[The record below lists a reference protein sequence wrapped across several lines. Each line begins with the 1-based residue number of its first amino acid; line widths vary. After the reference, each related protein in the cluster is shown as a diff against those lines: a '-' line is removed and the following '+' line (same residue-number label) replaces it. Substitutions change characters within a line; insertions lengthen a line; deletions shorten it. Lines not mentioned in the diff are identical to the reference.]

1 MMNNFLA
8 FRKMEK
14 VGFRERYGNIPLTFA
29 YKEWIRIFGN

>member
-14 VGFRERYGNIPLTFA
+14 VGFRGLYGNILLIFA
-29 YKEWIRIFGN
+29 YKE